1 MNIRSVRLVYF
12 SPTGGTRKVLEQ
24 VAAGTG
30 VERVTHADVTLPGA
44 LADSVEA
51 GEDEL
56 LLLGAPVYAGRVPE
70 IAMKR
75 FAGLR
80 SQGGA
85 AVLVAV
91 YGNRA
96 IEDALQELSA
106 LARPAGFVPVAGAS
120 FVAEHSYSTGKGP
133 IAAGRPDRDDLERAR
148 EFGREIARSLQ
159 GVGSAREILA
169 PDLPGNPEL
178 KERPVFPVLGPV
190 TDPGRCVACGACEQL
205 CPTGSI
211 TTRAISETNEAGCIL
226 CSACVKG
233 CAFGAR
239 ELQGPFI
246 GRIREWLGENAS
258 GRREPETFMA
268 RRRG

>member
-12 SPTGGTRKVLEQ
+12 SPTGGTRRVLEQ
-24 VAAGTG
+24 IAAGTG
-30 VERVTHADVTLPGA
+30 VERVTRLDLTLPGA
-44 LADSVEA
+44 PNDFGEA

-70 IAMKR
+70 IAMAR

-80 SQGGA
+80 SLGGP

-106 LARPAGFVPVAGAS
+106 LARAAGCVPVAGAS

-133 IAAGRPDRDDLERAR
+133 IAAGRPDREDLERAR
-148 EFGREIARSLQ
+148 EFGREIAGYLG
-159 GVGSAREILA
+159 GVESAREIPA
-169 PDLPGNPEL
+169 PELPGNPEL
-178 KERPVFPVLGPV
+178 KGRPVHPALVPT
-190 TDPGRCVACGACEQL
+190 TDPGLCIACGACEQL

-211 TTRAISETNEAGCIL
+211 TTREISETNEAGCIL
-226 CSACVKG
+226 CAACVKG

-239 ELQGPFI
+239 ALQGPFI
-246 GRIREWLGENAS
+246 KKIREWLGENAA
-258 GRREPETFMA
+258 GRREPEIFMH
-268 RRRG
+268 GPG

>member
-24 VAAGTG
+24 IAAGTG
-30 VERVTHADVTLPGA
+30 LERVIHADVTLPGA

-70 IAMKR
+70 IAVSR
-75 FAGLR
+75 FARLR
-80 SQGGA
+80 SGGGP

-106 LARPAGFVPVAGAS
+106 LARAAGCVPVAGAS
-120 FVAEHSYSTGKGP
+120 FIAEHSYSTGKGP
-133 IAAGRPDRDDLERAR
+133 IAAGRPDDQDLERAR
-148 EFGREIARSLQ
+148 EFGREISRRLQ
-159 GVGSAREILA
+159 GTENVRDLPA

-178 KERPVFPVLGPV
+178 KERPVFAVMGPV
-190 TDPGRCVACGACEQL
+190 TDPDRCTACGACEQL

-226 CSACVKG
+226 CAACVKG

-239 ELQGPFI
+239 ALKGPFI
-246 GRIREWLGENAS
+246 RKIREWLGENAAE
-258 GRREPETFMA
+258 RREPETFMA
-268 RRRG
+268 SRRR

>member
-1 MNIRSVRLVYF
+1 MELDKVRLVYF

-24 VAAGTG
+24 IAAGTG
-30 VERVTHADVTLPGA
+30 LERVTHADVTLPGSPA
-44 LADSVEA
+44 GFGEA

-56 LLLGAPVYAGRVPE
+56 LILGAPVYAGRVPE
-70 IAMKR
+70 IAMAR
-75 FAGLR
+75 FARLR
-80 SQGGA
+80 SQGGP

-106 LARPAGFVPVAGAS
+106 LARAAGCVPVAGAS
-120 FVAEHSYSTGKGP
+120 FIAEHSYSTGKGP
-133 IAAGRPDRDDLERAR
+133 IAAGRPDHQDLERAR
-148 EFGREIARSLQ
+148 EFGREISLRLR
-159 GVGSAREILA
+159 GAERVRDLRE
-169 PDLPGNPEL
+169 PDLPGSPEL
-178 KERPVFPVLGPV
+178 RERPVFPVMGPV
-190 TDPGRCVACGACEQL
+190 TDPDRCTACGACEQL